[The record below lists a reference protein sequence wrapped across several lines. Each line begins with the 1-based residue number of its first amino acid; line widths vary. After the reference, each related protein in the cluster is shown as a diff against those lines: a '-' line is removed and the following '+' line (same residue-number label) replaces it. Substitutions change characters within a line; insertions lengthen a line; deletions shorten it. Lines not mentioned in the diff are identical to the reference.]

1 MRLCTGFAHCN
12 QDGMA
17 DSLLR
22 IVNGVKCPQD
32 GPQSRLSF
40 EHDVFMSDKMS
51 DKSVISNHHS
61 VLAGRRA
68 R

>member
-22 IVNGVKCPQD
+22 IVNGVKCHQD
-32 GPQSRLSF
+32 GPQSRLSV
-40 EHDVFMSDKMS
+40 EHDVFMSDKSM
-51 DKSVISNHHS
+51 IGNHHS
-61 VLAGRRA
+61 VLAGRRT